1 MLGFERGWNLRREAA
16 GSRVAGFRTF
26 ALVGLS
32 AGIAGLVADR
42 GAVLAGGSIAAATA
56 GLLAF
61 AFAPALR
68 RRRDATTAIAALLT
82 VGLGFL
88 AGSGNQGIAIAAAA
102 IAVMILALRS
112 ELHGFLDRLDQRD
125 IKAVARFAIIA
136 LAILPFLPNRALGPY
151 HAWNPA
157 KLWWVVV
164 LITGFSFVGYIA
176 NRLFGVRHGT
186 IATALIGGA
195 YSSTAV
201 TQSLSQRLPDK
212 VERGAAEAGIAL
224 ASAVMFVRLI
234 VLVAALAPRLLAPFA
249 LLVAPALLVAWG
261 AGLWLLRRAPR
272 SNAAMP
278 SGNPIEILP
287 ALGFVAFI
295 ACAAL
300 AARWAEG
307 RFGESGIAVLLL
319 ITGSMDVDTAV
330 ITAGGLPASAIT
342 APIGALAIGG
352 TVVANMMVKI
362 GVTLFY
368 ARGAGRVAALALAA
382 STAAMVATLAAVAVR
397 WLN

>member
-1 MLGFERGWNLRREAA
+1 M
-16 GSRVAGFRTF
+16 
-26 ALVGLS
+26 
-32 AGIAGLVADR
+32 
-42 GAVLAGGSIAAATA
+42 LAGGSIVVATA

-151 HAWNPA
+151 QAWNPA
-157 KLWWVVV
+157 QLWWVVV
-164 LITGFSFVGYIA
+164 LVTGFSFAGYIA

-201 TQSLSQRLPDK
+201 TQALSQRLPNK
-212 VERGAAEAGIAL
+212 AERGAAEAGIAL
-224 ASAVMFVRLI
+224 ASAVMYVRLI
-234 VLVAALAPRLLAPFA
+234 VLVAVLAPRLVAPFA
-249 LLVAPALLVAWG
+249 LLVAPALLVAWA

-272 SNAAMP
+272 SDAAMP
-278 SGNPIEILP
+278 PGNPIEILP

-382 STAAMVATLAAVAVR
+382 STAAMVATLAAVAIR